1 MDECC
6 SAGTPDGYEREFD
19 ARFARKLAREYR
31 RHGLTPAA
39 RRIVDFAAS
48 NDLDGATVLE
58 IGGGIGDIQV
68 ELLLRGASRTTNLEL
83 SGAYEAEAMR
93 LLDEKGLRGRA
104 ARIVGVDLA
113 VSPVDIE
120 AADIVI
126 LHRVVCCYA
135 DYDSLL
141 TAAARHARRAVVF
154 SHPPRTW
161 FTRAL
166 LWVDNLMYRVT
177 RNPYRGF
184 VHPPESMIDV
194 LARQGF
200 TPGYRHRDR
209 VWSIVGVVRANAR
222 VT

>member
-6 SAGTPDGYEREFD
+6 SAPTPDGYEQEFD

-31 RHGLTPAA
+31 RHGLTPTA
-39 RRIVDFAAS
+39 RRIVDFAGS
-48 NDLDGATVLE
+48 NDLHGATVLE
-58 IGGGIGDIQV
+58 IGGGIGDIQL

-104 ARIVGVDLA
+104 ARVVGVDLA
-113 VSPVDIE
+113 LSPDAVE
-120 AADIVI
+120 PADIVV
-126 LHRVVCCYA
+126 LNRVVCCYP
-135 DYDSLL
+135 DYDALL

-166 LWVDNLMYRVT
+166 LWAGNLMYRVT

-194 LARQGF
+194 LARHGF
-200 TPGYRHRDR
+200 TPRYRHRDR
-209 VWSIVGVVRANAR
+209 VWSIVGAVRA
-222 VT
+222 